1 MLVNVWSQLETTTT
15 ITVSKS
21 SKILKICK
29 GGTLGKKK
37 CWIFLKHCIRLWMII
52 WDYWNA
58 IWGCWNVGNPII
70 NQMLPIRLCDTVGK
84 KYGSF
89 NRVHHK
95 HQMICQ
101 SRHLSPEHK
110 HSMLEFSSPSHWD
123 FPRQEAP
130 RCSHSSHWTST
141 PSLDWA
147 LLCSSHAW
155 CRWCWVSLTWK
166 RTKCVLYVHHHAS
179 LKLTKIVF
187 PTSISCD
194 RSLLVCKHSL

>member
-1 MLVNVWSQLETTTT
+1 MCNSLLNETR
-15 ITVSKS
+15 IQSNRE
-21 SKILKICK
+21 SKINS
-29 GGTLGKKK
+29 
-37 CWIFLKHCIRLWMII
+37 
-52 WDYWNA
+52 YWWRDLSLMLQLHPKDN
-58 IWGCWNVGNPII
+58 WNY
-70 NQMLPIRLCDTVGK
+70 TVGK

-101 SRHLSPEHK
+101 SRHLSPERK
-110 HSMLEFSSPSHWD
+110 HSRLEFSSPSHWD

-166 RTKCVLYVHHHAS
+166 RTFKCVLYVHHAL

-187 PTSISCD
+187 PTSIYCD
-194 RSLLVCKHSL
+194 RNLLMCRLSL